1 MKNKIEI
8 YEIVADVINIALAI
22 LSVVGFSN

>member
-8 YEIVADVINIALAI
+8 YEIIADVINIALAI
-22 LSVVGFSN
+22 FSAVGFSN